1 MNKSTLTSILL
12 AAALIIGVDIQ
23 TVSTSDTD
31 PVPYD
36 ILIAGGTVIDGTG
49 RAPYRA
55 DILIRGNLIVHIGE
69 VDIAHIEVREIV
81 DAAGMTVAPG
91 FIDAHAHGDPLTTPD
106 FINFLSMGVTTIT
119 LGQDG
124 SSPETED
131 IAEWMDRVD
140 ETVPGVNVVM
150 LVGHGTVRNLAGV
163 DYRIETDE
171 QDLARMAG
179 IVERAM
185 EAGCF
190 GLSTGLEYEPGSL
203 AGIDELAAI
212 AEPVGRHGGL
222 VMSHMRSEDEDK
234 IEEALEE
241 LLTQGLR
248 ARCPV
253 HVSHIKITY
262 GKEVSRAANLLA
274 RMEAVRR
281 EGLRITADIYP
292 YTASYTGIGI
302 VFPDWAKPPHDYE
315 QVVSTRRDE
324 LAAFLRNRIAQRNG
338 PEATLFGTEPWVGMT
353 LAEVAEQLGK
363 PFEEVLIDDIGLRG
377 ASAAYFVMSDAVQE
391 RLLRDPHVMIS
402 SDGSPTM
409 RHPRGYGTFA
419 RVLRKYVREREL
431 LSLEEAVHKMTGL
444 TAQTLG
450 LDATEQPRGL
460 IRKNFVADIVVF
472 DPVLVV
478 DRATY
483 EEPHLLA
490 EGFDHVIVN
499 GIPAISNGELTGR
512 RAGEVIRK

>member
-1 MNKSTLTSILL
+1 MLL
-12 AAALIIGVDIQ
+12 VAALIIGAVIQ

-31 PVPYD
+31 PVQYD
-36 ILIAGGTVIDGTG
+36 VLITGGTVIDGTG
-49 RAPYRA
+49 GPAYRA
-55 DILIRGNLIVHIGE
+55 DILIGGNRIVHIGE
-69 VDIAHIEVREIV
+69 VDAGKVNVRDIV
-81 DAAGMTVAPG
+81 NAEGKIVAPG

-124 SSPETED
+124 VSPETED
-131 IAEWMDRVD
+131 ISAWMDTVD
-140 ETVPGVNVVM
+140 ETVPGVNIVM
-150 LVGHGTVRNLAGV
+150 LVGHGTVRQLAGV
-163 DYRIETDE
+163 DYSVEVDE

-179 IVERAM
+179 IVDRAM

-203 AGIDELAAI
+203 AAIDELVAI

-222 VMSHMRSEDEDK
+222 VMSHMRSEDDDA

-241 LLTQGLR
+241 LLMQGLR
-248 ARCPV
+248 ARCAV

-262 GKEVSRAANLLA
+262 GKEISRAEAVLA
-274 RMEAVRR
+274 RMDAVGK
-281 EGLRITADIYP
+281 EGLRVTADIYP

-302 VFPDWAKPPHDYE
+302 VFPDWAKPPHDYDR
-315 QVVSTRRDE
+315 VVSTRRNE

-377 ASAAYFVMSDAVQE
+377 ASAAYFVMNDAVQE

-419 RVLRKYVREREL
+419 RVLRKYVREQEL

-444 TAQTLG
+444 TAKTLG
-450 LDATEQPRGL
+450 LDSTEHPRGL
-460 IRKNFVADIVVF
+460 IRENFVADIVVF
-472 DPVLVV
+472 DPVLVL

-483 EEPHLLA
+483 EEPHQLA
-490 EGFDHVIVN
+490 EGFAHVIVN
-499 GIPAISNGELTGR
+499 GIPAISNGEMTGR